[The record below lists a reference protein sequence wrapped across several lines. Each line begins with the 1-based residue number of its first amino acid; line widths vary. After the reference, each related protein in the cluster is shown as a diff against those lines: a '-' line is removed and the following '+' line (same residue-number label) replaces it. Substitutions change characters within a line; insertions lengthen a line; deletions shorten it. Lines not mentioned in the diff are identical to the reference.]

1 MTLTVRPA
9 VASDLDGVVEVF
21 LDCWRTSYAA
31 VLPADVRE
39 SMTEESARE
48 LWRSAFRRAGS
59 TVLVAVPGRATGP
72 APDGPVVGV
81 VRFSRQESS
90 VPAGSAPG
98 DVDSLYVSPHS
109 QGQGLGTVLLDA
121 AVAGLAASGAEAA
134 RLWVFESNRPS
145 LAFYRSRGWSD
156 DGRRRTEEAF
166 GVPELGL
173 SRAVAPLAP
182 GAGPTNVTAAATHAG
197 TPGGQS

>member
-1 MTLTVRPA
+1 MALTVRPA
-9 VASDLDGVVEVF
+9 VASDLDGVVAVF
-21 LDCWRTSYAA
+21 LDCWRTSYAE
-31 VLPADVRE
+31 VLPVDVRE

-48 LWRSAFRRAGS
+48 LWRSAFGRAGS
-59 TVLVAVPGRATGP
+59 TVLVAVPGGATG
-72 APDGPVVGV
+72 AALDGPVAGV

-90 VPAGSAPG
+90 VRGGSVPG
-98 DVDSLYVSPHS
+98 DVDSLYVAPHS

-134 RLWVFESNRPS
+134 RLWVFESNHSS

-156 DGRRRTEEAF
+156 DGRRRIEEAF

-173 SRAVAPLAP
+173 SRAVA
-182 GAGPTNVTAAATHAG
+182 G

>member
-1 MTLTVRPA
+1 MALTVRPA
-9 VASDLDGVVEVF
+9 VASDLDGVVAVF
-21 LDCWRTSYAA
+21 LDCWRTSYAE

-48 LWRSAFRRAGS
+48 LWRSAFGRAGS
-59 TVLVAVPGRATGP
+59 TVLVAVPGGSP
-72 APDGPVVGV
+72 HGPVAGV

-90 VPAGSAPG
+90 VRGGSVAG

-134 RLWVFESNRPS
+134 RLWVFESNHSS

-173 SRAVAPLAP
+173 SRAVA
-182 GAGPTNVTAAATHAG
+182 G